1 MNKNVIKYMQKIGS
15 KGGSA
20 KTEKQREAHK
30 LALVAARAKR
40 WPGRAVQQVEKKSD
54 IFFENKSSSE
64 QIDF

>member
-30 LALVAARAKR
+30 LALIAARAKR
-40 WPGRAVQQVEKKSD
+40 WPNRAAKNNPQLSAPTEKQVD
-54 IFFENKSSSE
+54 YQEN
-64 QIDF
+64 F